1 MNIWIDFINSPQVSF
16 FDPLVED
23 LTKMG
28 HRFTFTCRDSANTV
42 QLLQQRGWEFEIIG
56 ERVEK
61 TLVKKA
67 FSFPRRIS
75 KLRSFLKDKQIDSA
89 ICQSSFYLPLTASLL
104 KIPSIYTNDNE
115 HAIGNIP
122 SFLFADKIFVPENL
136 SLSKVKRQGASSQK
150 TRHYPGIKE
159 GIYLWTKGCKIIQA
173 RKGGPEET
181 RRIYVR
187 PEPQTAQ
194 YYKGKQN
201 FLDEILIQLKDEFK
215 VCILVRDENQRKHYS
230 QPKFSG
236 ICVPEKP
243 LPFNEVAI
251 NCLLFI
257 GAGGSMTR
265 EMSIMGIPTISVY
278 QGELLAVDNFLIKE
292 GYLKHQP
299 ELSKRFID
307 ELLYSKEN
315 ENKENT
321 ELIDKGKMAYEIL
334 KTELLNLK

>member
-16 FDPLVED
+16 FDPLVEE
-23 LTKMG
+23 LTKLG

-42 QLLQQRGWEFEIIG
+42 QLLQQRGWKYEIIG

-61 TLVKKA
+61 TLAKKA
-67 FSFPRRIS
+67 FSFPRRINN
-75 KLRSFLKDKQIDSA
+75 LRNFLKDKNVDSA
-89 ICQSSFYLPLTASLL
+89 ICQSSFYLPLTAWLL

-115 HAIGNIP
+115 HAMGNIP
-122 SFLFADKIFVPENL
+122 SFLFANKIFVPENL
-136 SLSKVKRQGASSQK
+136 SLSNVKRQGASPKK

-159 GIYLWTKGCKIIQA
+159 GIYLWTKGCEIIQA
-173 RKGGPEET
+173 RKSVPEST
-181 RRIYVR
+181 RKIYVR

-201 FLDEILIQLKDEFK
+201 FLDNILIQLKDEFE
-215 VCILVRDENQRKHYS
+215 VSVLVRDEAQRKHYS
-230 QPKFSG
+230 QTKFSG
-236 ICVPEKP
+236 LYVPEKP

-299 ELSKRFID
+299 ELSKEYIE
-307 ELLYSKEN
+307 ELLSGKDN
-315 ENKENT
+315 GKQENT
-321 ELIDKGKMAYEIL
+321 ELIDKGKLAYDIL